1 MVAIV
6 GRVETSTNVRKQE
19 INNNDLGP
27 QNDLFVSQCNKSE
40 REREREREKEINN
53 SECQTICE
61 KNDRKIIPGTKLFAT
76 IQICYYIYS
85 LLDGSDGSTKTKSR
99 YFLLTYYL

>member
-40 REREREREKEINN
+40 RERERERRRLITPNVK
-53 SECQTICE
+53 QYVKRTIG
-61 KNDRKIIPGTKLFAT
+61 K
-76 IQICYYIYS
+76 
-85 LLDGSDGSTKTKSR
+85 
-99 YFLLTYYL
+99 